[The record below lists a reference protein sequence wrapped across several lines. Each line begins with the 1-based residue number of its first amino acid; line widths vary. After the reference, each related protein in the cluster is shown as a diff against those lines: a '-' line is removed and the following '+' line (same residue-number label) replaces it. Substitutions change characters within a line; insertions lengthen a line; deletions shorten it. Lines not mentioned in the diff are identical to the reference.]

1 MIRTFV
7 VNPGNVK
14 WMEVLAFLQRTIRDA
29 VRLGETVVVNL
40 TEPKRNSESNACMWA
55 MLHDLEQQ
63 VVWKPARWKGDRM
76 VEAGC
81 YVLRDGERDMP
92 GIYKR
97 LSDEDFKD
105 VLSAAMR
112 KRKFAGS
119 VDTDG
124 ELDGGVVA
132 IGMRTSK
139 MTQRQMGDL
148 IELIGVF
155 GSKLGVQWTEPK
167 KKAAA

>member
-55 MLHDLEQQ
+55 LLHDLEQQ
-63 VVWKPARWKGDRM
+63 VGWKPARWRGERM
-76 VEAGC
+76 VEAGR
-81 YVLRDGERDMP
+81 YVLLAHEP
-92 GIYKR
+92 ANVVKR